1 MSSSSRTDSSYQPDH
16 LSNLPDALL
25 IIILSFLPTRIAAR
39 TSFLSRRFRHLWKAC
54 PAVDLSADRCTN
66 IKIFEAMANSA
77 LSRDPSNPFL
87 RLCLRLEPGFFRK
100 LRERDSC
107 LPSLLAKAHSLGLRH
122 LTFDH
127 CGIFDH
133 TFDDLDPLTVSIICS
148 IDSLQSLKLPTV
160 PPQSLPSVVNLPCL
174 KTLSLTFDIETTA
187 EAYLSDS
194 DSDSIHE
201 DYSTDFNRFL
211 SQISFLEDLNLRL
224 NLNAGF
230 TLSSQTIRKL
240 ELFIDEIFD
249 PDEFVNI
256 SMPSQEMLR
265 LEMLNIDCD
274 RLPRIEVNMP
284 SLRKADL
291 KLRKVHEGDIGVVA
305 RLLNCVSRVED
316 LRLDIVEYLNVNYPF
331 PVLLE
336 PGKDVPY
343 FPNLKHLDM
352 NMCFHEHNFESVLV
366 LLRHS
371 PALESLK
378 VVYEAPDPKYLTLSE
393 EGRVVRVDAVINYD
407 HNCIRLRDLHLGQH
421 GKDFMKLVRKRTK
434 TIKRQEEADLLKN
447 LVFVL

>member
-1 MSSSSRTDSSYQPDH
+1 MPNSSRTDSSYQPDH

-54 PAVDLSADRCTN
+54 PVVDLSADRCTN
-66 IKIFEAMANSA
+66 IKTFEDMANSA

-87 RLCLRLEPGFFRK
+87 RLCFHLVPGFFHK
-100 LRERDSC
+100 LPDSC
-107 LPSLLAKAHSLGLRH
+107 LSSLLAKAHALGLHH

-127 CGIFDH
+127 I
-133 TFDDLDPLTVSIICS
+133 TFVDDLDPSTVSTICS
-148 IDSLQSLKLPTV
+148 IDPLQSLKLPIV
-160 PPQSLPSVVNLPCL
+160 PPRSLPSLVNLPCL
-174 KTLSLTFDIETTA
+174 KTLSLTFDETAA
-187 EAYLSDS
+187 EAYSSDS

-211 SQISFLEDLNLRL
+211 SQISFLEDLHLRL

-256 SMPSQEMLR
+256 SMPSLEMLR
-265 LEMLNIDCD
+265 LEMWNIDCD
-274 RLPRIEVNMP
+274 GLPRIEANMP

-291 KLRKVHEGDIGVVA
+291 KLRKVHEGDVGVVA

-316 LRLDIVEYLNVNYPF
+316 LRLDIVE
-331 PVLLE
+331 
-336 PGKDVPY
+336 
-343 FPNLKHLDM
+343 M
-352 NMCFHEHNFESVLV
+352 
-366 LLRHS
+366 
-371 PALESLK
+371 
-378 VVYEAPDPKYLTLSE
+378 
-393 EGRVVRVDAVINYD
+393 
-407 HNCIRLRDLHLGQH
+407 
-421 GKDFMKLVRKRTK
+421 
-434 TIKRQEEADLLKN
+434 
-447 LVFVL
+447 